1 MSLSIKISRLSNL
14 LFFTQKSNRI
24 KFNKSDL
31 QKYLLDEKVSLS
43 FYGEKEDKIWKQ
55 IEKNI
60 GKDNVKEIQNSI
72 ILLDKEFDIYW
83 HKAYKHL
90 LSWQQYFLDNESL
103 FQKVIFEIERLSGIN
118 NFLISRIPIYLV
130 SDLTSKEKEINA
142 WFSWEPKNSFIVVEI
157 PFNLQIPKDF
167 FPLAV
172 LAHEFFH
179 LILRKNEDLFLKI
192 TKIAEKNN
200 ELLIKLGKNISARMF
215 LEELLISSF
224 IPEGYLSEK
233 YLKTIVIPF
242 KSKPRDLLE
251 WRKFIAYKLY
261 KITGL
266 YLKDYKIIDED
277 YLRDLLGAIKY

>member
-14 LFFTQKSNRI
+14 LFFTQKSNRV

-31 QKYLLDEKVSLS
+31 QKYLLDEKVNLS

-60 GKDNVKEIQNSI
+60 GKENAKEIQNSI

-103 FQKVIFEIERLSGIN
+103 FQKVILEIEKLSGIKS
-118 NFLISRIPIYLV
+118 FSISRVPIYLV
-130 SDLTSKEKEINA
+130 SDLTSKDKEINA
-142 WFSWEPKNSFIVVEI
+142 WFSWEPKSSFIVIEI

-179 LILRKNEDLFLKI
+179 LILRKNKDLFLKI
-192 TKIAEKNN
+192 KKIAEENN
-200 ELLIKLGKNISARMF
+200 ELLIKLEKNVSGRMF
-215 LEELLISSF
+215 FEELLISSF

-233 YLKTIVIPF
+233 YLKTIVISF
-242 KSKPRDLLE
+242 KSKPKNVLE
-251 WRKFIAYKLY
+251 WRKLIAYRLY
-261 KITGL
+261 KIVKQYVDNRKQINEK
-266 YLKDYKIIDED
+266 YLKNVIEV
-277 YLRDLLGAIKY
+277 IK

>member
-14 LFFTQKSNRI
+14 LFFTQKSNRV

-31 QKYLLDEKVSLS
+31 QKYLLDEKVNLS

-60 GKDNVKEIQNSI
+60 GKENAKEIQNSI

-103 FQKVIFEIERLSGIN
+103 FQKVILEIEKLSGIN
-118 NFLISRIPIYLV
+118 NFLISRVPIYLV
-130 SDLTSKEKEINA
+130 SDLTSKDKEINA

-179 LILRKNEDLFLKI
+179 LILRKNKDLFLKI
-192 TKIAEKNN
+192 KKIAEENN
-200 ELLIKLGKNISARMF
+200 ELLIKLEKNVSGRMF
-215 LEELLISSF
+215 FEELLISSF

-233 YLKTIVIPF
+233 YLKTIVISF
-242 KSKPRDLLE
+242 KSKPKNVLE
-251 WRKFIAYKLY
+251 WRKLIAYRLY
-261 KITGL
+261 KIVKQYVDNRKQINEK
-266 YLKDYKIIDED
+266 YLKNVIEV
-277 YLRDLLGAIKY
+277 IK

>member
-14 LFFTQKSNRI
+14 LFFTQKSNRV

-31 QKYLLDEKVSLS
+31 QKYLLDEKVNLS

-72 ILLDKEFDIYW
+72 ILLDKEFDVYW

-90 LSWQQYFLDNESL
+90 FSWQQYFLDNESL
-103 FQKVIFEIERLSGIN
+103 FQKVILEIEKLSGIKS
-118 NFLISRIPIYLV
+118 FSISRVPIYLV
-130 SDLTSKEKEINA
+130 SDLTSKDKEINA
-142 WFSWEPKNSFIVVEI
+142 WFSWEPKSSFIVIEI

-179 LILRKNEDLFLKI
+179 LILRKNKDLFLKI
-192 TKIAEKNN
+192 KKIAEENN
-200 ELLIKLGKNISARMF
+200 ELLIKLEKNVSGRMF
-215 LEELLISSF
+215 FEELLISSF

-233 YLKTIVIPF
+233 YLKTIVISF
-242 KSKPRDLLE
+242 KSKPKNVLE
-251 WRKFIAYKLY
+251 WRKLIAYRLY
-261 KITGL
+261 KIVKQYVDNRKQINEK
-266 YLKDYKIIDED
+266 YLKNVIEV
-277 YLRDLLGAIKY
+277 IK